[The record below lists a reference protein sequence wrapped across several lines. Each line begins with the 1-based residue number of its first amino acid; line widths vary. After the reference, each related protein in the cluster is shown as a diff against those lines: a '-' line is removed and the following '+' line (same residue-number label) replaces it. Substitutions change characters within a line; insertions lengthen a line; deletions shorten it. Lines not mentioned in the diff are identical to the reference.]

1 MKKNNYLATLILSLI
16 ALCGAIRMN
25 AQDTIELRN
34 GMQVIGSVL
43 EISATEV
50 KYKKAVNPEGPTY
63 SELKNNITR
72 IAYKNGTKEEF
83 QFEKPW
89 LQAEEKSEFKPV
101 AQKKFTEMKQI
112 GSKYWYGEKT
122 LNESEMQDVLLLM
135 NNPKITSHVKLAK
148 KQRGWQYIGFAAFP
162 FGIAS
167 LYFLSENSGGLFS
180 KYNTPYDK
188 QYENN
193 AKLTALLGLACITTS
208 ITLKVKRT
216 KNNKQALKL
225 YQENY

>member
-1 MKKNNYLATLILSLI
+1 MKKNNISTRIILPLI
-16 ALCGAIRMN
+16 AITIVIRAD
-25 AQDTIELRN
+25 AQDTIQLKN
-34 GMQVIGSVL
+34 GMNIIGSVL
-43 EISATEV
+43 EISANEI
-50 KYKKAVNPEGPTY
+50 KYKKSVNPDGPIY
-63 SELKNNITR
+63 SEFKNNITW

-83 QFEKPW
+83 KFEKPW
-89 LQAEEKSEFKPV
+89 LQADGSSEFKPV
-101 AQKKFTEMKQI
+101 AQKKFIEMKQI
-112 GSKYWYGEKT
+112 GSRYWYGEKV

-148 KQRGWQYIGFAAFP
+148 KQRGWQHIGFAAFP
-162 FGIAS
+162 LGIAS
-167 LYFLSENSGGLFS
+167 VYFLSESAGGLFS
-180 KYNTPYDK
+180 NYNTPYDK

-225 YQENY
+225 YQETY